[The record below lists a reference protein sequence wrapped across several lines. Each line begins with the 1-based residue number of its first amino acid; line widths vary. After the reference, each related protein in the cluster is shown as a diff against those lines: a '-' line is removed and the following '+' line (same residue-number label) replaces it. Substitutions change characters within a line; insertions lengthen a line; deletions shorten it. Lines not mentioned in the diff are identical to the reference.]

1 MLHRYDAHPLRV
13 TGHCAPLKG
22 WALLQRPLKGVGLG
36 PKAFQHFKGGG
47 VLLRQGGG
55 QGLWSGM
62 ASFGT
67 VYFELQLGAFH
78 LL

>member
-22 WALLQRPLKGVGLG
+22 WALLQRPLKGVALG

-47 VLLRQGGG
+47 AFTARGGG
-55 QGLWSGM
+55 GFWGGM
-62 ASFGT
+62 TSFGT
-67 VYFELQLGAFH
+67 VYFELQLGAFF